1 MTTTT
6 SNKNRIFLGTY
17 KADKIYTDFNQNAN
31 QHMLVTGA
39 TGTGKTNFIKVLVDQ
54 NSDRQTTILDYS
66 GSFPNL
72 RNANT
77 IHILQTAEIRE
88 FFSDLCQKNIP
99 IFADAI
105 QAAWRFGLA
114 QQSVVAKALHIM
126 NDSSSKELNS
136 IVSNAGEDIFSPY
149 LEYEKD
155 SVKKDWAL
163 LALILNTKCGS
174 KGEQVAT
181 RMLNIVSAV
190 SLNNV
195 CVKHTETAPVTVI
208 HFSVKYYGLN
218 AQLVELYLWKF
229 WLNHL
234 DSKKPSTLILDECQD
249 LQWKKG
255 TIADR
260 LLSEGRKFGI
270 GIILSTQFLAANFP
284 KRTINDFLQSG
295 LRVIFAPSQ
304 GEVKEIA
311 QTLNATNYKAWM
323 QNLKRLRVGECVVAG
338 VLCRKNYFSKQT
350 LIINTPKY
358 ENLTSILAH
367 EN

>member
-1 MTTTT
+1 MTT
-6 SNKNRIFLGTY
+6 SNKNLIFLGTY
-17 KADKIYTDFNQNAN
+17 KTDKIYTDFSQNAN
-31 QHMLVTGA
+31 QHMLITGA
-39 TGTGKTNFIKVLVDQ
+39 TGTGKTNFIKILVDQ
-54 NSDRQTTILDYS
+54 NLNRQTTILDYS

-88 FFSDLCQKNIP
+88 FFNDLSQKNIP

-114 QQSVVAKALHIM
+114 QQSVVAKALHIL
-126 NDSSSKELNS
+126 NDSSSKELES
-136 IVSNAGEDIFSPY
+136 IVSDAGEDIFAPY
-149 LEYEKD
+149 IEYKNN

-174 KGEQVAT
+174 KGEQIAT
-181 RMLNIVSAV
+181 RMLNIVNAI

-195 CVKHTETAPVTVI
+195 CVKHTETSPVTVI
-208 HFSVKYYGLN
+208 HFSVKYYSLN
-218 AQLVELYLWKF
+218 SQLAELYLWKF

-234 DSKKPSTLILDECQD
+234 DSNTPSTLILDECQD
-249 LQWKKG
+249 LEWKKG

-270 GIILSTQFLAANFP
+270 GIILSTQFLASNFP

-295 LRVIFAPSQ
+295 LRVIFSPSQ

-311 QTLNATNYKAWM
+311 QSLNAGNYKPWVS
-323 QNLKRLRVGECVVAG
+323 NLKRLRVGECVVSG
-338 VLCRKNYFSKQT
+338 MLYRKEYCSKQI
-350 LIINTPKY
+350 LIISVPNY
-358 ENLTSILAH
+358 EQF
-367 EN
+367 ENIPLNQN